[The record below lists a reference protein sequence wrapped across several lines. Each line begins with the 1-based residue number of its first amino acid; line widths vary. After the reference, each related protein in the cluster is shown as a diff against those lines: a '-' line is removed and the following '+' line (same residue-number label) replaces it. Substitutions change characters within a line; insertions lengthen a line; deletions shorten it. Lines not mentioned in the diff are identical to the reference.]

1 MGIPL
6 LRGEPLPEQL
16 APGAPVP
23 VLMSESTARGL
34 WLDEDPI
41 GRMIHVPWG
50 ESVVLGIVGDVR
62 QAGLGEAPSPAV
74 YFPQLIAPRVLA
86 TLVVRTSGDPMV
98 LAAPIRRVIQEVD
111 RNQPIRSMLPL
122 GAVMADSIAQDRFFT
137 VLFAVFGALAL
148 LLAAIGVY
156 GVLAYAVRQ
165 RRQEIAVRMALG
177 ARARD
182 VLSMVTGAGIRLVAI
197 GIVIGT
203 VAALALTRV
212 LASQLHGITATDPLT
227 FAAAIGFL
235 GATALLA
242 TYIPAHRA
250 TRVPPMTALRPD

>member
-1 MGIPL
+1 
-6 LRGEPLPEQL
+6 
-16 APGAPVP
+16 
-23 VLMSESTARGL
+23 
-34 WLDEDPI
+34 
-41 GRMIHVPWG
+41 
-50 ESVVLGIVGDVR
+50 
-62 QAGLGEAPSPAV
+62 
-74 YFPQLIAPRVLA
+74 VLA